1 MKYLILA
8 IIACSVVGC
17 SPGLREAMKPN
28 HLGITPSCEWEIQE
42 GHNVKHKPK
51 IQTSLDWNF

>member
-1 MKYLILA
+1 MKKLA
-8 IIACSVVGC
+8 YFAVLSLLCCACS
-17 SPGLREAMKPN
+17 PQLRQLGPD

-42 GHNVKHKPK
+42 GENVKHKPK

>member
-1 MKYLILA
+1 MKKYAYFAILSLMCC
-8 IIACSVVGC
+8 ACS
-17 SPGLREAMKPN
+17 PQLRQLAPN
-28 HLGITPSCEWEIQE
+28 HLGVTPSCEWEIQE